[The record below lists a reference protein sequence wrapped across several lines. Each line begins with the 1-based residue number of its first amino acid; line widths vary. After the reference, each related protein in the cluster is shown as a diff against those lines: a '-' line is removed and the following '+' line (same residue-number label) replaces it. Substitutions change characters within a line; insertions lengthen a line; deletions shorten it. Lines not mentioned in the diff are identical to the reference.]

1 MHAIVIG
8 STGLTGRFV
17 IRELLG
23 DQDITKVTSVS
34 RRPLGVTNAKF
45 GEVVI
50 GDLAELPSV
59 ASRLRGDIYFSCL
72 GTTIKAAGS
81 QEKFEAVDH
90 DANVAFATI
99 ARQHDAKSLAL
110 VSAMGA
116 NARSRIFYN
125 RVKGRTEEDIKA
137 LGLRALVIFR
147 PALLAGPREESR
159 AAEQMAT
166 KIIVPVSRMLPVGL
180 RKSLVTEATT
190 LAKRMVDEGKA
201 AVAGVR
207 VVVAKEI

>member
-17 IRELLG
+17 IRELLM
-23 DQDITKVTSVS
+23 DPAITKVTSVS
-34 RRPLGVTNAKF
+34 RKPLGVTNAKF
-45 GEVVI
+45 AEVVI
-50 GDLAELPSV
+50 ADLAELPSV
-59 ASRLRGDIYFSCL
+59 VAKLRGDGYFSCL

-81 QEKFEAVDH
+81 QAKFEAVDH

-99 ARQHDAKSLAL
+99 ARDHDAKSFAL

-125 RVKGRTEEDIKA
+125 RVKGRTEDDITA
-137 LGLRALVIFR
+137 LGLRSLVIFR

-159 AAEQMAT
+159 AAEQLAT
-166 KIIVPVSRMLPVGL
+166 RIIVPVSRVLPVGL
-180 RKSLVTEATT
+180 RKSLVTEAVT
-190 LAKRMVDEGKA
+190 LAKRMVEEGRA
-201 AVAGVR
+201 MVAGVR
-207 VVVAKEI
+207 IIGAKEI